1 MKIMKKFIKI
11 AGTVQWYMG
20 VACMLVIMISVTA
33 GVVCRKFF
41 NSPLSWVEE
50 LCTFLFIYLAFCGA
64 SVAAMNK
71 KHVSADFLTT
81 KLSPKANKILLI
93 TQRVLMIVLLVVM
106 LAGAVILQPKMM
118 GHSST
123 NLDLPKN
130 LYYIPILFSSFYM
143 ICVYGV
149 ELVEMVK
156 GSYTAKA
163 D

>member
-1 MKIMKKFIKI
+1 MKTMKKFIKI

>member
-1 MKIMKKFIKI
+1 MKFVKKFIKI
-11 AGTVQWYMG
+11 GGTVQWYMG
-20 VACMLVIMISVTA
+20 VVCMLVIMISVTA
-33 GVVCRKFF
+33 GVICRKFF
-41 NSPLSWVEE
+41 NSPLNWVEE

-93 TQRVLMIVLLVVM
+93 CQRALMILLLAVM
-106 LAGAVILQPKMM
+106 FFGAIILQPKMM

-143 ICVYGV
+143 VCVNTV
-149 ELVEMVK
+149 ELIEMVK
-156 GSYTAKA
+156 GTYTTETG
-163 D
+163 